1 MFHIV
6 IINYFCFVQKL
17 ANRVS
22 TRKNLPDLTLP
33 GFNAAFQLECMSSE
47 ESDFESDGGLNDE
60 GQSTNSVSFLRIRL
74 LSWRSSRLNRLYAQ
88 IDAREEQDRSLK
100 PRRGIGRKDRRRGQP
115 KDGNPLP
122 PSGVAKWMVSKKW
135 ARESNAVNEH
145 LSDILKERMKEDDGD
160 DAFIRVL
167 DALGGESDENED
179 VQHHQEE
186 PLPFPQTQMEYNPM
200 LVNQLP
206 PEMTSSNYYAQQEQQ
221 SYMYATHTSWPNE
234 YGNMLSYPS
243 VLHHLPTDTYQQ

>member
-1 MFHIV
+1 
-6 IINYFCFVQKL
+6 
-17 ANRVS
+17 
-22 TRKNLPDLTLP
+22 
-33 GFNAAFQLECMSSE
+33 
-47 ESDFESDGGLNDE
+47 
-60 GQSTNSVSFLRIRL
+60 
-74 LSWRSSRLNRLYAQ
+74 
-88 IDAREEQDRSLK
+88 
-100 PRRGIGRKDRRRGQP
+100 
-115 KDGNPLP
+115 
-122 PSGVAKWMVSKKW
+122 
-135 ARESNAVNEH
+135 
-145 LSDILKERMKEDDGD
+145 MKEDDSD

-167 DALGGESDENED
+167 DALGGESDENDD